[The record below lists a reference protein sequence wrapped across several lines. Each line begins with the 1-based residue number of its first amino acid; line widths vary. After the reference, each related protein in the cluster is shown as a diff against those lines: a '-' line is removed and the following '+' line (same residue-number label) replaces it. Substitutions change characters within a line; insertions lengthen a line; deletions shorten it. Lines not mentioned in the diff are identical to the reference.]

1 MQQRKIMFRIKKQ
14 PFSWAP
20 KGLNSSQESYN
31 MSWFLHLLSYLQRNK
46 GKIYACWLKHETI
59 KFKFKSE
66 SLFTASWLNSILL
79 EYLKFISMN
88 GFYCRCDFPLFRLN
102 FCHLLERHIKQT
114 GFQAVFLCILMNTS
128 FPSLL
133 FGSVRKIFA
142 VLKKC
147 LFYLHCTSSLC
158 KKMCQRKYNT
168 ILPSPK
174 YMKI

>member
-1 MQQRKIMFRIKKQ
+1 
-14 PFSWAP
+14 
-20 KGLNSSQESYN
+20 
-31 MSWFLHLLSYLQRNK
+31 MSWFLYLLSYLWRNK

-114 GFQAVFLCILMNTS
+114 GFQAVFLCILMNVS
-128 FPSLL
+128 VPSLQ

-142 VLKKC
+142 VLYLKKNVYSISTVH
-147 LFYLHCTSSLC
+147 LLYV
-158 KKMCQRKYNT
+158 KMCQRKYNT
-168 ILPSPK
+168 VLPSWK
-174 YMKI
+174 YMKT